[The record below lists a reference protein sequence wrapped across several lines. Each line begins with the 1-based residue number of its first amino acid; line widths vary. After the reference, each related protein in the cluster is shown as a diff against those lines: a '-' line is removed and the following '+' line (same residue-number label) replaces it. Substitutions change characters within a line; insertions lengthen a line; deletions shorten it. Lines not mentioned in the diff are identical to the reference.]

1 MPPPQDARGAAPSAA
16 PQEPLEQILGE
27 LRPRL
32 HRYCARLT
40 GSVVDGEDVVQDTM
54 LKAIEAAPAAQP
66 IVNPE
71 AWLFRIAH
79 RAALD
84 FLRRRSRQ
92 EGQHSDEALDM
103 IASPQNPVD
112 DRQIAAASLRTLMRL
127 LLAQRSS
134 VVLGTSSAIPC
145 RKSPKS
151 PT

>member
-1 MPPPQDARGAAPSAA
+1 
-16 PQEPLEQILGE
+16 
-27 LRPRL
+27 
-32 HRYCARLT
+32 
-40 GSVVDGEDVVQDTM
+40 M

-103 IASPQNPVD
+103 IASPQNPVG

-127 LLAQRSS
+127 PLAQRSS
-134 VVLGTSSAIPC
+134 VVLGDVLGHSLQETAEIADMSVPGVKAALAARTGPAAGYRGGARRGPSANPD
-145 RKSPKS
+145 RAGADAVQDVYRALQRP
-151 PT
+151 